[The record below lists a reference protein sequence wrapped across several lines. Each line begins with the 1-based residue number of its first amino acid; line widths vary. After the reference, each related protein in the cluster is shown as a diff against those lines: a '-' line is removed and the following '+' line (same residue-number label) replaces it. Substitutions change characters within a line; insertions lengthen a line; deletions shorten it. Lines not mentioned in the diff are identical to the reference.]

1 MRSVLVVSNDH
12 VGRSMAGPGI
22 RSYEIARRLSERF
35 RVTLAIP
42 FESDLDEQ
50 SFRVVVAP
58 LADDG
63 GITALAL
70 DSDAVFAQRL
80 PLTTMARLARTSIT
94 RVYDLYAP
102 VSIELLASL
111 AVEAGS
117 APDRELVLGERIVT
131 DTILRTGSSFV
142 CASETQRDFWLGRLD
157 ALGRLDPETYRLD
170 PELRTVIDTL
180 PFGLPSSPPRPGAA
194 IRGVIPGVSRD
205 DRVVVWNGGIWNWFD
220 PVTVIRAVGE
230 LARRRGDVKLVF
242 VGMTHPNPTIA
253 QRARAEE
260 AMTCARDLG
269 LLGSSVFFNEGW
281 VPYDERG
288 AYLLDADLGVSAHRS
303 SYESRLAFRT
313 RILDCIWAGLP
324 VVVTRGDALADVVER
339 EGLGITVPEAD
350 VDALVSALTTLL
362 DDDARRNAAREAMA
376 VLRPSL
382 EWDRLV
388 ERLVPLLERPGAPV
402 ELPRHRRQELQQLWL
417 RGRASYRYRGA
428 AGVARRFAWHARRAA
443 RRASRAPVS

>member
-22 RSYEIARRLSERF
+22 RSLEIARRLSTSF

-63 GITALAL
+63 AITALAL
-70 DSDAVFAQRL
+70 ESDAVFAQRL

-102 VSIELLASL
+102 IPIELIASL

-117 APDRELVLGERIVT
+117 APDRELLDGERIVT

-170 PELRTVIDTL
+170 PDFRTVIDVM
-180 PFGLPSSPPRPGAA
+180 PFGLPSSPPQPGAA
-194 IRGVIPGVSRD
+194 IKGVIPGISRD

-220 PVTVIRAVGE
+220 PVTVIRGFGE
-230 LARRRGDVKLVF
+230 LARRRDDVKLVF
-242 VGMTHPNPTIA
+242 VGTAHPNPTIA

-260 AMTCARDLG
+260 AMACARDLG
-269 LLGSSVFFNEGW
+269 LLGTCVFFNDGW

-324 VVVTRGDALADVVER
+324 VVVTQGDALADVVER

-350 VDALVSALTTLL
+350 VDAWVSALTTLL
-362 DDDARRNAAREAMA
+362 DDEGRRDAARQAMA
-376 VLRPSL
+376 ELSPSL
-382 EWDRLV
+382 EWGHLV
-388 ERLVPLLERPGAPV
+388 ERLVPLLEAPGEPIV
-402 ELPRHRRQELQQLWL
+402 LPRRRRRELRQLWL
-417 RGRASYRYRGA
+417 RGRASYRYRG
-428 AGVARRFAWHARRAA
+428 GLGLARRLAWHARRAA
-443 RRASRAPVS
+443 ARPRA